1 MSLNLRSVLPTLVC
15 SLVLSAPA
23 FAAATSTSTWKID
36 PSHSSAGFSVKHMM
50 ISNVKGSFT
59 KLDGTIDYDGKN
71 LKNIAVKANIDPA
84 SINTADN
91 GRDEHLKGKDFF
103 DVEHFPTVTF
113 KSKKIKAQGKDKFAL
128 TGDLTMK
135 GVTKEVTLLVD
146 GPTQEIKDMKG
157 NKRVGAS
164 ATTTIN
170 RKDFNITYG
179 GLMDNGGA
187 MIGDKVPVTIEI
199 EAIKIQ

>member
-1 MSLNLRSVLPTLVC
+1 MSFNLRFTLPAIIS
-15 SLVLSAPA
+15 SLLTTPA
-23 FAAATSTSTWKID
+23 FAATSNWKID

-71 LKNIAVKANIDPA
+71 LKSIAVKANIDPA
-84 SINTADN
+84 SINTADSN
-91 GRDEHLKGKDFF
+91 RDEHLMGKDFF
-103 DVEHFPTVTF
+103 DVEHYPTVTF
-113 KSKKIKAQGKDKFAL
+113 KSKKIKAEGKDKFAL

-135 GVTKEVTLLVD
+135 GITKEVTLLVD

-187 MIGDKVPVTIEI
+187 MIGDKVPVSIEI